1 MPRPTGAPSRVGGH
15 NAPLDARI
23 ARLFPDGA
31 PDLLLLTIAAAA
43 LALAL
48 AAALVREKRRLEDG
62 LQEAQ
67 AKAESLADEVFTL
80 TETLEQQRQLF
91 ELQHDLV
98 VSRDLSG
105 AIRMVNAAYAEV
117 ADRPPEAL
125 IGTQFDFTG
134 ERLPAGNGPGRFD
147 QAVRVR
153 GADRWIAWSVIP
165 VRDRLGKLVEHY
177 AVGRDIT
184 ERRRAEAS
192 SEAKSRFL
200 ATVSHEIRTPL
211 NGVLG
216 MADLLLDTRLEP
228 EQGTYVRAIKTSGEA
243 LLSLIDEILDFSKIE
258 AGKAEFVSETFDL
271 HQLMEGVIE
280 LLAPRAQGKG
290 IEIALSI
297 EPAAPRFVTGDGA
310 RLRQVLLNL
319 AGNAVKFTEAGGVGV
334 IVGAAAERLVFAIR
348 DTGPGIRAD
357 RLETIFGEFEQ
368 ADGSGQR
375 RHEGTGLGLAIS
387 KRIVERMGGTLAVE
401 SEVGV
406 GSIFRFEL
414 PLVIAAA
421 SAPPAEVLPDLRGC
435 RILVAADGPYEG
447 AFLAARLE
455 ERGASVTR
463 TADVDAAMA
472 ALAGQA
478 FAVVIADCG
487 FGLDATRGLAAAARA
502 AGVGKRLVMLS
513 PYERRSFG
521 SPAEAGFDGYLVK
534 PVRPRSLFARL
545 GESAPTEAESAPSQT
560 TEGPTAPARLTVLLA
575 EDNPINALLARKLLE
590 KAGVEVIAV
599 TDGES
604 ALGAALAA
612 QDGSGPHLD
621 AALLDVRMPGM
632 DGKTVVER
640 IRSAE
645 RGRNLPRLPVAAVTA
660 NAFSED
666 RAACLA
672 AGFDAFVPKPI
683 DRKAIAAFLAGLRP
697 GHTAPDRA
705 A

>member
-1 MPRPTGAPSRVGGH
+1 MFA
-15 NAPLDARI
+15 D
-23 ARLFPDGA
+23 A
-31 PDLLLLTIAAAA
+31 PDLTTLTTLAAAA
-43 LALAL
+43 AAV
-48 AAALVREKRRLEDG
+48 AAAWFWRRAKRLEAAAI
-62 LQEAQ
+62 EAQ
-67 AKAESLADEVFTL
+67 TKAEALSDEVFAL

-91 ELQHDLV
+91 ELQNDLV

-105 AIRMVNAAYAEV
+105 AIRMVNAAYAEA
-117 ADRPPEAL
+117 ADRRPDEL
-125 IGTQFDFTG
+125 VGSRFDFPG
-134 ERLPAGNGPGRFD
+134 ERIPTGSGVAGRFD
-147 QAVRVR
+147 QMVRVG

-165 VRDRLGKLVEHY
+165 VRNRLGRLVEHF

-184 ERRRAEAS
+184 ESRRAEAS

-216 MADLLLDTRLEP
+216 MADLLLDTDLEP

-271 HQLMEGVIE
+271 HQLTEGVVE

-297 EPAAPRFVTGDGA
+297 EASVPRLVTGDGA

-319 AGNAVKFTEAGGVGV
+319 AGNAVKFTETGGVGV
-334 IVGAAAERLVFAIR
+334 ALKAGVDGMIFEIS
-348 DTGPGIRAD
+348 DTGPGIRPD
-357 RLETIFGEFEQ
+357 RLDTIFGEFEQ
-368 ADGSGQR
+368 ADGSGRR

-387 KRIVERMGGTLAVE
+387 KRIVERMGGALTVE

-406 GSIFRFEL
+406 GSVFRCRL
-414 PLVIAAA
+414 PLAIAEGLAPQ
-421 SAPPAEVLPDLRGC
+421 APPPLDLDGR
-435 RILVAADGPYEG
+435 RILVAADGPFEG
-447 AFLAARLE
+447 AFLAARLK
-455 ERGASVTR
+455 ERGALVTR
-463 TADVDAAMA
+463 AGDVDSAMA
-472 ALAGQA
+472 AMGGER
-478 FAVVIADCG
+478 FAVVIVDCG
-487 FGLDATRGLAAAARA
+487 FGPDETRRLAAAARA
-502 AGVGKRLVMLS
+502 SGVARRLVMLS

-545 GESAPTEAESAPSQT
+545 SEA
-560 TEGPTAPARLTVLLA
+560 APAEAPAERAPVDDFAPQERLTVLLA
-575 EDNPINALLARKLLE
+575 EDNAINALLARRLLE
-590 KAGVEVIAV
+590 RAGVDVVAV

-604 ALGAALAA
+604 ALRSALAS

-632 DGKTVVER
+632 DGKAVVES
-640 IRSAE
+640 IRAAE
-645 RGRNLPRLPVAAVTA
+645 QRKGAPRLPVAAVTA

-683 DRKAIAAFLAGLRP
+683 DRQAIAVFLASVRRGNPRRTGP
-697 GHTAPDRA
+697 PEA
-705 A
+705 AASGP